1 MLPKFIQFRR
11 KSNNKILMLQ
21 GSYQG
26 LTITR
31 VQARAEEQWLTLGK
45 AGDKTLPLR
54 PEKISSGGQGVG
66 HRNILYLVSCWIPQ
80 SQA

>member
-1 MLPKFIQFRR
+1 MLPKFILFRR

-21 GSYQG
+21 RSYQG

-31 VQARAEEQWLTLGK
+31 VQARGEEQWLTVGQ
-45 AGDKTLPLR
+45 ADDKTLPLS
-54 PEKISSGGQGVG
+54 PEKVSSGGGG
-66 HRNILYLVSCWIPQ
+66 RNIFYLVSCWIPQ